1 MLFDFGAKIFFSYD
15 DEKISQMKMSEKFTN
30 ILAGFMS
37 FPLNIPGTTYY
48 KCFKVI
54 KITRNDQLSQI
65 YQFEKINLILNF
77 KFYFSFVRSKMKY

>member
-15 DEKISQMKMSEKFTN
+15 DEKISQTKMSEKFTN

-77 KFYFSFVRSKMKY
+77 KFTFHLLGAK

>member
-15 DEKISQMKMSEKFTN
+15 AEKISQMNMSEKFTN

-48 KCFKVI
+48 KCLKVI

-65 YQFEKINLILNF
+65 L
-77 KFYFSFVRSKMKY
+77 SV